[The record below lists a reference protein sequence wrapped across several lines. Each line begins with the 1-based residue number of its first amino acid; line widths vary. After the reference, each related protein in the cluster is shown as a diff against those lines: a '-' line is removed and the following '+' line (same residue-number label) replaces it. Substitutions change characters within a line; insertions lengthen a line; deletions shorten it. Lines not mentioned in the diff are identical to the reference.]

1 MKITKTFS
9 FLSSRIFLV
18 FSLLCLSFPGCKKE
32 GLDPLDEWRTR
43 LIGTWQAIPT
53 DEYKPYKDLII
64 EFKADNTIDLYF
76 PHQGNTYYLISETE
90 LKINWKEITRN
101 DVYKI
106 SFNKD
111 QTITIYNF
119 DDGTTSEV
127 EKNITF
133 KKTH

>member
-1 MKITKTFS
+1 MKTFRKPFVFHLVPL
-9 FLSSRIFLV
+9 FLLF
-18 FSLLCLSFPGCKKE
+18 FTFTLLSGCEEEKE
-32 GLDPLDEWRTR
+32 DLLAELKAT
-43 LIGTWQAIPT
+43 LIGTWQVIPT

-76 PHQGNTYYLISETE
+76 PHRGNTYYLISETE

-101 DVYKI
+101 DIYKI

-133 KKTH
+133 KKIR